1 MSVSPSTPSFQSNP
15 GVTPSPPVDAVSLAS
30 VMQELTRAALDLFDE
45 AGDLDG
51 FLQHLATRLGCLVV
65 LWLEQSPEGAV
76 RLLGSAGLSRT
87 SRALPLTAGTEAGPE
102 RAQAVVHWGTVD
114 LPYPELTSSSLTV
127 WQFPFQQVPEGGPPS
142 EFLLFFES
150 SRPLFAQYFGL
161 VQRLLRVAE
170 KALDHRCLDAR
181 LRQSEHRLS
190 EQMLLLEYEN
200 EATLDGILIVSADG
214 RIVSRNRR
222 LLELWGLTEDEVRRG
237 GSARTLLLVS
247 AQHVREPARFFSL
260 VRQLLSAPE
269 GTFTDALT
277 LRDGRSLELF
287 SAPLLD
293 QAGRVFGRGWY
304 FRDITQRKQAEA
316 ERAGLLAR
324 EQAARQAAESARQRS
339 SFLAEASRR
348 LAKHLDAD
356 KALAQAT
363 GLAVSFLSDW
373 CVALLVEDDALC
385 VRAAAHH
392 SPEGV
397 EQVGALRQ
405 LRVPLDVPEGAPL
418 VAHTGRS
425 AMVRGGD
432 ATVPPLAP
440 LGLREPAHLELL
452 RELGVSAW
460 LSVPLVARG
469 RTLGV
474 LTLVSTGETH
484 RWSPEDV
491 ELVENLAARVAL
503 AVDNARLYEEAQRA
517 IRVRD
522 EFLSVAAHEL
532 FTPLTSLRLT
542 VQGLQRGAGVAPTPP
557 SPAVL
562 RIVDRQTHKL
572 MRLVS
577 ELLDT
582 SQLRTG
588 RLNLHLED
596 VDLGQVVRDVA
607 EQLGPELERTGTT
620 LTLDVA
626 QGVVG
631 RWDRLRLEQVVQ
643 NLLSNA
649 AKYGERKPVE
659 LRVMA
664 DEGLAR
670 LVVIDHGMG
679 VPPEDQE
686 RIFAPFERAT
696 SSRHFGGLGLGLYIV
711 QRIVQQLGG
720 NIRLRSEPGQGSTF
734 EVELPRTPLPSSRAP
749 PSEARQLH

>member
-1 MSVSPSTPSFQSNP
+1 MSLRPATPSPHANP
-15 GVTPSPPVDAVSLAS
+15 GVTPGPPADAVSLAS

-45 AGDLDG
+45 TGNLDD

-87 SRALPLTAGTEAGPE
+87 SRALPLTEGTEAGPE

-114 LPYPELTSSSLTV
+114 LPYPELTTSSLTV
-127 WQFPFQQVPEGGPPS
+127 WQFPFQQVPEGGLPS
-142 EFLLFFES
+142 EFLLFFAS
-150 SRPLFAQYFGL
+150 SRPLFPQYFGL
-161 VQRLLRVAE
+161 VKRLLRVAE
-170 KALDHRCLDAR
+170 QALDHRRLDAR
-181 LRQSEHRLS
+181 LRESEHRLS

-200 EATLDGILIVSADG
+200 EATLDGILIVSAGG
-214 RIVSRNRR
+214 RIVSHNRR
-222 LLELWGLTEDEVRRG
+222 LLELWGLTPDEVRRG
-237 GSARTLLLVS
+237 GPARTLLPVA
-247 AQHVREPARFFSL
+247 AQHVREPARFFGL

-277 LRDGRSLELF
+277 LRAGRSLELF

-348 LAKHLDAD
+348 LAGHLDAD
-356 KALAQAT
+356 KALGQAT
-363 GLAVSFLSDW
+363 ALAVSFLSDW
-373 CVALLVEDDALC
+373 CVALLVEDDTLC
-385 VRAAAHH
+385 VRAAAHRA
-392 SPEGV
+392 PEDM

-405 LRVPLDVPEGAPL
+405 LRVPLDLPEGAPL
-418 VAHTGRS
+418 VAHTGRP
-425 AMVRGGD
+425 AQVRGEE
-432 ATVPPLAP
+432 ATVLPLAP
-440 LGLREPAHLELL
+440 LGLREPAHLALL
-452 RELGVSAW
+452 GELGVAAW

-474 LTLVSTGETH
+474 LTLVSTLGTH

-491 ELVENLAARVAL
+491 ELVENLAARMAL

-542 VQGLQRGAGVAPTPP
+542 VQGLQRGAEAPP

-562 RIVDRQTHKL
+562 RIVDRQTQKL

-588 RLNLHLED
+588 RLGLHLED
-596 VDLGQVVRDVA
+596 VDLGQVVREVA
-607 EQLGPELERTGTT
+607 EQLGPELERTGTS

-626 QGVVG
+626 PGVVG

-649 AKYGERKPVE
+649 AKYGERKPVV
-659 LRVMA
+659 LRVFA

-670 LVVIDHGMG
+670 LVVMDHGMG
-679 VPPEDQE
+679 IPPEDQE
-686 RIFAPFERAT
+686 RIFAPFERAI

-720 NIRLRSEPGQGSTF
+720 NIRLLSEPGQGSTF
-734 EVELPRTPLPSSRAP
+734 VVELPRTSLPSSREP
-749 PSEARQLH
+749 PPEAARQLH

>member
-1 MSVSPSTPSFQSNP
+1 
-15 GVTPSPPVDAVSLAS
+15 
-30 VMQELTRAALDLFDE
+30 MQELTRAALDLFDE
-45 AGDLDG
+45 TGNLDD
-51 FLQHLATRLGCLVV
+51 FLQHMATRLGCLVV

-87 SRALPLTAGTEAGPE
+87 SRALPLTTQTEAGPE

-114 LPYPELTSSSLTV
+114 LPYPELTTSSLTV
-127 WQFPFQQVPEGGPPS
+127 WQFPFQLVLEGGLPS

-150 SRPLFAQYFGL
+150 SRPLFPQYFGL
-161 VQRLLRVAE
+161 VKRLLRVAE
-170 KALDHRCLDAR
+170 KALDHRRLDAR
-181 LRQSEHRLS
+181 LRESEHRLS

-214 RIVSRNRR
+214 RIVSHNRR
-222 LLELWGLTEDEVRRG
+222 LLELWGLTPDEVRRG
-237 GSARTLLLVS
+237 GSARTLLPMA
-247 AQHVREPARFFSL
+247 AQHVREPARFFGL
-260 VRQLLSAPE
+260 VRKLLSAPE
-269 GTFTDALT
+269 GTFADALT
-277 LRDGRSLELF
+277 LRDGRGLELF

-293 QAGRVFGRGWY
+293 QERRVFGRGWY

-348 LAKHLDAD
+348 LAGHLDAD

-363 GLAVSFLSDW
+363 ALAVSFLSDW

-385 VRAAAHH
+385 VRAAAHR

-425 AMVRGGD
+425 ALVRGEET
-432 ATVPPLAP
+432 TVLPLAP
-440 LGLREPAHLELL
+440 LGLREPAHLALL
-452 RELGVSAW
+452 SELGVAAW

-474 LTLVSTGETH
+474 LTLVSTLGTH
-484 RWSPEDV
+484 RWSAEDV
-491 ELVENLAARVAL
+491 ELVENLAARMAL

-542 VQGLQRGAGVAPTPP
+542 VQGLQRGAEAPP

-562 RIVDRQTHKL
+562 RIVDRQTQKL

-588 RLNLHLED
+588 RLGLHLED
-596 VDLGQVVRDVA
+596 VDLGQVVREVA
-607 EQLGPELERTGTT
+607 EQLGPELERTGTS

-626 QGVVG
+626 PDVVG

-659 LRVMA
+659 LRVLA
-664 DEGLAR
+664 DAGLAR
-670 LVVIDHGMG
+670 LVVMDHGMG
-679 VPPEDQE
+679 IPPEDQE
-686 RIFAPFERAT
+686 RIFAPFERAI

-720 NIRLRSEPGQGSTF
+720 NIRLLSEPGQGSTF
-734 EVELPRTPLPSSRAP
+734 VVELPRTSLPSSREP
-749 PSEARQLH
+749 PPEAARQLH